1 VIVRAIDMPAWVSM
15 LLGAEILAKVEHQR
29 GMANGGAAA
38 AGCGDRTLYRRLRT
52 AGLTGLTCFPQF
64 AVLSPEETARL
75 TIAKQR
81 ILASLTAAEVV
92 DHGDPA
98 QPRLGFRN
106 SSERQFLAPLVI
118 VYRLPCIHRRISA

>member
-1 VIVRAIDMPAWVSM
+1 MP
-15 LLGAEILAKVEHQR
+15 L
-29 GMANGGAAA
+29 

-81 ILASLTAAEVV
+81 ILASLTAAEVHEWQDAAARAEADGTLFIAAAYHCAV
-92 DHGDPA
+92 GTKPA
-98 QPRLGFRN
+98 TT
-106 SSERQFLAPLVI
+106 A
-118 VYRLPCIHRRISA
+118 